1 MTTEDEPRLTSLFEA
16 SLDLF
21 IAASGN
27 KSLITEIK
35 MAKATNDSF
44 KLDNRK
50 FFYMQASCS
59 CSLIAKK
66 KMSKIP
72 KKRLISNQ

>member
-50 FFYMQASCS
+50 FFICKLHAAV
-59 CSLIAKK
+59 L
-66 KMSKIP
+66 
-72 KKRLISNQ
+72 